1 MRLSFATS
9 FSKRKNQ
16 VRGDRLVA
24 CGSNKLTVRLLAAV
38 LALSTHLAVAAEIRV
53 AVASNFQPAMLA
65 LNQQFESGSDHRLTL
80 IFGATGKHYA
90 QIVNGAPF
98 DVFLAADAER
108 PRRLEQESLAVAG
121 TRFTYALGKLVLW
134 SPRSGYVD
142 AQGRVLEHSDFRHLA
157 IANPRLAPY
166 GLAARQVLQALG
178 LWQRLN
184 ERLVQGE
191 NIGQAYQFVES
202 GNAELGFLAWSQVQ
216 GPNVPATGSLWLVPQ
231 QLYQPIEQQAVL
243 LRDTAAGRALLR
255 FLRSPQALKII
266 ADHGYAVP

>member
-1 MRLSFATS
+1 
-9 FSKRKNQ
+9 
-16 VRGDRLVA
+16 
-24 CGSNKLTVRLLAAV
+24 
-38 LALSTHLAVAAEIRV
+38 
-53 AVASNFQPAMLA
+53 
-65 LNQQFESGSDHRLTL
+65 
-80 IFGATGKHYA
+80 
-90 QIVNGAPF
+90 
-98 DVFLAADAER
+98 
-108 PRRLEQESLAVAG
+108 
-121 TRFTYALGKLVLW
+121 
-134 SPRSGYVD
+134 
-142 AQGRVLEHSDFRHLA
+142 
-157 IANPRLAPY
+157 
-166 GLAARQVLQALG
+166 VLQALG

>member
-1 MRLSFATS
+1 MKIPGVTHLLLITC
-9 FSKRKNQ
+9 
-16 VRGDRLVA
+16 L
-24 CGSNKLTVRLLAAV
+24 LLANMGTT
-38 LALSTHLAVAAEIRV
+38 LADTINI
-53 AVASNFQPAMLA
+53 AVASNFADPIKELTARYTA
-65 LNQQFESGSDHRLTL
+65 RSGQRINLV
-80 IFGATGKHYA
+80 FGSTGKHYA
-90 QIVNGAPF
+90 QIRNGAPF
-98 DVFLAADAER
+98 AAFFAADAHR
-108 PRRLEQESLAVAG
+108 PELLEQEGVAVPG
-121 TRFTYALGKLVLW
+121 SRFTYALGRIVLW
-134 SPRSGYVD
+134 SPQAGLVD
-142 AQGRVLEHSDFRHLA
+142 SQGKVLEGQAFRHLA